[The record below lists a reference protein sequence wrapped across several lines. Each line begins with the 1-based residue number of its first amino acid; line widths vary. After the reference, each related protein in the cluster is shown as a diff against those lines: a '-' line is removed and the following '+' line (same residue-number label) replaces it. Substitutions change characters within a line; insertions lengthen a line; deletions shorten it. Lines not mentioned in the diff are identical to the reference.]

1 MKRAS
6 NKTRFSLQNRYKEVI
21 LYIIMA
27 KIDELAA
34 MMKACGHPLRLKIL
48 CAIQLGEETCVSEL
62 WNCLDQSQPVVSQHL
77 AVLKR
82 RKIVSSAVQGNRRVY
97 TISDPFIRALV
108 DAMVDSVDEVK
119 DKIRSIQKERS

>member
-1 MKRAS
+1 
-6 NKTRFSLQNRYKEVI
+6 
-21 LYIIMA
+21 MA
-27 KIDELAA
+27 KIEELAA

-82 RKIVSSAVQGNRRVY
+82 RKIVSSAVQGNKRVY
-97 TISDPFIRALV
+97 TICDPFIRALV
-108 DAMVDSVDEVK
+108 EAMVDSVDEVK